1 MQAAKIAPPA
11 GPDSTSRT
19 GRRIAVSVVVIPPHE
34 NISSKGQRKPAHTNS
49 YSSFAIYRPI
59 KGWRYAFVQAVEKRS
74 YSRISGDTSQDS
86 VTATL
91 GKRRAI
97 ASPTRRS

>member
-19 GRRIAVSVVVIPPHE
+19 GRRIAVAVVVIPPARV
-34 NISSKGQRKPAHTNS
+34 IKSKGQGKPARTNS
-49 YSSFAIYRPI
+49 YSSFEISRPI

-74 YSRISGDTSQDS
+74 YSRISGDPSQDS
-86 VTATL
+86 VPAPL
-91 GKRRAI
+91 GNRGAF
-97 ASPTRRS
+97 APPPRRS